1 MMTRTTALG
10 ALIALAATTLG
21 VAQSTPPSNSTM
33 TPSNSS
39 TSHTPSGNMNNDS
52 SNATAP
58 SNTGDKV
65 GQDPKMKA
73 CMTSEKAKNTGL
85 SDNEMKQKCMMQ
97 IASHQGQSK

>member
-1 MMTRTTALG
+1 MMTRTMTLAAVLALG
-10 ALIALAATTLG
+10 ATTLG
-21 VAQSTPPSNSTM
+21 VAQSTPPTNSTM

-39 TSHTPSGNMNNDS
+39 TSQTPSGDMNNDS
-52 SNATAP
+52 SNATMP
-58 SNTGDKV
+58 SDTGDKV
-65 GQDPKMKA
+65 GQDPKMKT

>member
-1 MMTRTTALG
+1 M
-10 ALIALAATTLG
+10 ALAATTLG
-21 VAQSTPPSNSTM
+21 VAQSTPPTNSTM

-39 TSHTPSGNMNNDS
+39 TSQTPSGNMNNDS
-52 SNATAP
+52 TTP

-65 GQDPKMKA
+65 GQDPKMKT